1 MQGRDPMD
9 ETTSEPRFVG
19 IDVGKANID
28 IFVHPSG
35 EAFRLE
41 RDPAGLDDL
50 VARLKPLAPTLI
62 ALEATGGFE
71 RLVTAALYG
80 AGLPV
85 AVINPR
91 QIRDFAR
98 ATGRLAKT
106 DQVDPRVI
114 AHFAAA
120 VRPEQRP
127 QPDAE
132 ASRFAELVARRR
144 QVVDMISAEKMR
156 SHQARQTSVRHRL
169 AAHVT
174 WLNKELKELDAD
186 LDTAVRASPAWRER
200 AELMLSVPGVG
211 DVTTRTLLAELPELG
226 TLDRRRIAA
235 LAGLAPVAHDSGKHR
250 GARHIRGGRG
260 TVRTALY
267 MAANSA
273 RQWNPVLKQT
283 YQRLMAAGKLH
294 KVALVACMRKLL
306 TILNAMVRSN
316 TPWQPE

>member
-1 MQGRDPMD
+1 MD
-9 ETTSEPRFVG
+9 ETTTSEPRFVG

-114 AHFAAA
+114 CLLYTSDAAD
-120 VRPEQRP
+120 E
-127 QPDAE
+127 
-132 ASRFAELVARRR
+132 
-144 QVVDMISAEKMR
+144 
-156 SHQARQTSVRHRL
+156 
-169 AAHVT
+169 
-174 WLNKELKELDAD
+174 
-186 LDTAVRASPAWRER
+186 
-200 AELMLSVPGVG
+200 
-211 DVTTRTLLAELPELG
+211 
-226 TLDRRRIAA
+226 
-235 LAGLAPVAHDSGKHR
+235 
-250 GARHIRGGRG
+250 
-260 TVRTALY
+260 
-267 MAANSA
+267 
-273 RQWNPVLKQT
+273 
-283 YQRLMAAGKLH
+283 
-294 KVALVACMRKLL
+294 
-306 TILNAMVRSN
+306 
-316 TPWQPE
+316 